1 MISRMT
7 LSQFHSFT
15 LENRR
20 LGTIINSIARSFEK
34 ESYLNEVNLCIVMSE
49 LFIEELI

>member
-1 MISRMT
+1 MIFFRMM
-7 LSQFHSFT
+7 FDYVHSFT

-34 ESYLNEVNLCIVMSE
+34 DSYLNEVNFFHWKKIR
-49 LFIEELI
+49 LIY